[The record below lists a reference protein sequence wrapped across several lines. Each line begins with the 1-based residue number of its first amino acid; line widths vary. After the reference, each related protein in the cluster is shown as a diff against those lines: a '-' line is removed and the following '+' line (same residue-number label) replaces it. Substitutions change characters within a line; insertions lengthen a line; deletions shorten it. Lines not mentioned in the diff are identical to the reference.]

1 MINER
6 NDSYLL
12 MFVSNGYNDISV
24 IFFCFAICMICIH
37 SHALF
42 AEKMGHSV
50 VPCVPLRL

>member
-24 IFFCFAICMICIH
+24 IFFCFAIYMICIH